1 MASKREKNFNQII
14 QKIDAEK
21 KNYKDSTTLKLE
33 EILKIPEI
41 SINSEKEFKD
51 IENREFKDI
60 NGEKLKIEKAIQT
73 IQFELNKKGAKEIE
87 NILETAGTMK
97 LILGQTNK
105 KTPHLQGK
113 TVVNLFYENST
124 RTRLSFEL
132 AAKYM
137 SANAANITAS
147 GSSVQKGETL
157 IDTAETIN
165 AMGTDILVMRH
176 NMSGA
181 PHLIAPLVSAS
192 VINAGDGM
200 DEHPTQALLDM
211 LTIKEKK
218 GGFKGLKVAII
229 GDIYH
234 SRVVRSNV
242 YGLTKLGADVSVGGP
257 TTLMPPGMERLG
269 VKVFNNVEDAIK
281 DADVVMGLRI
291 QLERQKKGLF
301 PSIREYYRFFG
312 VDNERLKLAKPGALV
327 MHPGPVNRG
336 VEFSSS
342 VIDGEQSVINE
353 QVTNGVAVRMAVM
366 YILSR
371 GGFED

>member
-1 MASKREKNFNQII
+1 M
-14 QKIDAEK
+14 K
-21 KNYKDSTTLKLE
+21 KDLLGLKDLSAG
-33 EILKIPEI
+33 
-41 SINSEKEFKD
+41 D
-51 IENREFKDI
+51 IM
-60 NGEKLKIEKAIQT
+60 
-73 IQFELNKKGAKEIE
+73 
-87 NILETAGTMK
+87 NILETARDMK
-97 LILGQTNK
+97 LKLSQPIK
-105 KTPHLQGK
+105 KTSHLQGK

-157 IDTAETIN
+157 IDTAQTIN
-165 AMGTDILVMRH
+165 AMKTDILVMRH

-200 DEHPTQALLDM
+200 NEHPTQALLDM
-211 LTIKEKK
+211 LTILQKK
-218 GGFKGLKVAII
+218 GDIKGLKVAIV

-234 SRVVRSNV
+234 SRVVRSNI
-242 YGLTKLGADVSVGGP
+242 YGLTKLGAEVSIGGP
-257 TTLMPPGMERLG
+257 KTLIPPGMEKMG
-269 VKVFNNVEDAIK
+269 VKVFNSIHEAIV

-291 QLERQKKGLF
+291 QMERQKKGLF
-301 PSIREYYRFFG
+301 PSVREYYRFFG
-312 VDNERLKLAKPGALV
+312 IDDNRLKFAKPDALV

-342 VIDGEQSVINE
+342 VVDSDKSVINE

-366 YILSR
+366 HILSQ
-371 GGFED
+371 GGFGASEGK

>member
-1 MASKREKNFNQII
+1 M
-14 QKIDAEK
+14 K
-21 KNYKDSTTLKLE
+21 KDLLGLKDLSAD
-33 EILKIPEI
+33 
-41 SINSEKEFKD
+41 N
-51 IENREFKDI
+51 
-60 NGEKLKIEKAIQT
+60 IQT
-73 IQFELNKKGAKEIE
+73 ILSEASEMKKIV
-87 NILETAGTMK
+87 LSPH
-97 LILGQTNK
+97 K
-105 KTPHLQGK
+105 KTSDLAGK

-157 IDTAETIN
+157 IDTARTIN

-181 PHLIAPLVSAS
+181 PHLIAPLVNAS

-211 LTIKEKK
+211 LTILEKK
-218 GGFKGLKVAII
+218 GTIQGLKVAIV
-229 GDIYH
+229 GDLNH
-234 SRVVRSNV
+234 SRVVRSNI
-242 YGLTKLGADVSVGGP
+242 YGLTKLGASVSVGGP
-257 TTLMPPGMERLG
+257 STLVPPEMDKLG
-269 VKVFNNVEDAIK
+269 VEVFNSVQEAII

-291 QLERQKKGLF
+291 QLERQKSGLF
-301 PSIREYYRFFG
+301 PSLREYYRFFG
-312 VDNERLKLAKPGALV
+312 IDDKRLKFAKPDALV

-336 VEFSSS
+336 VEFSTA

-353 QVTNGVAVRMAVM
+353 QVTSGVAVRMAVM
-366 YILSR
+366 KILSQN
-371 GGFED
+371 GFDE